1 MFLFKTMQW
10 KQTWKSWEESLH
22 IVYTCTKSCYFC
34 IEITD
39 MYSEVKRQVCTT
51 SLYQSFT
58 VVFQKSG
65 FQLELK
71 MFTFFLQRPAVFIWL
86 FNHNCR
92 AFDNVL
98 DNLMIKTSSSPVLF
112 VATSQC
118 RYSNCRSCWLL
129 RS

>member
-39 MYSEVKRQVCTT
+39 MYSEVKRQVCTS

-65 FQLELK
+65 FQLNWK
-71 MFTFFLQRPAVFIWL
+71 CSHFSYKDQPYSYGCSIHAA
-86 FNHNCR
+86 HS
-92 AFDNVL
+92 DNVL